1 MAEEPGRDPDRRDG
15 DRDRDTG
22 SGGSRLGAKE
32 AMRAAYAHLRDLT
45 GREAESVVH
54 IEPDDDGG
62 WLVGLEVLELE
73 RIPNTTDLLACYEL
87 QVDEDGELIGY
98 RRLRRYTRAEQDE
111 GASA

>member
-1 MAEEPGRDPDRRDG
+1 MAEEQDDRDRRDG
-15 DRDRDTG
+15 DRDGDG
-22 SGGSRLGAKE
+22 GGGSSRIGAME
-32 AMRAAYAHLRDLT
+32 AMRSANAHLRELT

-62 WLVGLEVLELE
+62 WLVGLEVLELR

-98 RRLRRYTRAEQDE
+98 RRLRRYTRAEQGGE
-111 GASA
+111 APA